1 MWCIPW
7 NISDVLL
14 TSLFEHQLEPAFK
27 WLFPVIVDVQHR
39 CVKFK
44 YIVAGDGTYQNARLS
59 VQKRTLLTR
68 FSDELFSVQG
78 RTSSS
83 WSSEAV
89 DVQSFADYQVNS
101 YVIEVVS
108 PDDSQNTVK
117 EESLYWL

>member
-1 MWCIPW
+1 M
-7 NISDVLL
+7 VYTL
-14 TSLFEHQLEPAFK
+14 EHFGRIIDFFIGAPTGT
-27 WLFPVIVDVQHR
+27 FPVILDVQHR

-108 PDDSQNTVK
+108 PVDSQNTV
-117 EESLYWL
+117 